1 MTPRIEVDGDLETP
15 HGLRVPAVAL
25 IWSFTRSSGAG
36 GQHVNKTAS
45 RSMLTVDTAE
55 IRGPIHLLDRIR
67 TELGGSITVSSQESR
82 SQWRN
87 RQVCRARLAE
97 IIDRAAEPPPPPRR
111 KSKPTRGSVERR
123 LAGKKLVSSKKAGRR
138 GQNWSFT
145 TIALRSHHAL

>member
-1 MTPRIEVDGDLETP
+1 MTPRIEVDGDLVTP
-15 HGLRVPAVAL
+15 RGLTVPVVAL

-45 RSMLTVDTAE
+45 RSTLTVSTAE
-55 IRGPIHLLDRIR
+55 IAGPVHLLDRIR
-67 TELGGSITVSSQESR
+67 AELGETITVSSQESR

-87 RQVCRARLAE
+87 RQTCRTRVVE

-123 LAGKKLVSSKKAGRR
+123 LAGKKLVSGKKAGRR
-138 GQNWSFT
+138 GQNW
-145 TIALRSHHAL
+145 

>member
-1 MTPRIEVDGDLETP
+1 MTPRIEVDGDLVTP
-15 HGLRVPAVAL
+15 RGLTVPVVAL

-45 RSMLTVDTAE
+45 RSTLTVNTAE
-55 IRGPIHLLDRIR
+55 IAGPVHLLDRIR
-67 TELGGSITVSSQESR
+67 AELGGTITVSSQESR

-87 RQVCRARLAE
+87 RQICRTRLAE
-97 IIDRAAEPPPPPRR
+97 IIDRAAEPPAPPRR

-138 GQNWSFT
+138 GQNW
-145 TIALRSHHAL
+145 

>member
-1 MTPRIEVDGDLETP
+1 MTPRIEVDGDLVTP
-15 HGLRVPAVAL
+15 RGLKVPVVAL

-45 RSMLTVDTAE
+45 RSTLTVNTAE
-55 IRGPIHLLDRIR
+55 IAGPIHLVDRLR
-67 TELGGSITVSSQESR
+67 TELGETITVSSQESR

-87 RQVCRARLAE
+87 RQICRTRLAE
-97 IIDRAAEPPPPPRR
+97 IIDRATEPPAPPRR

-138 GQNWSFT
+138 GQNW
-145 TIALRSHHAL
+145 